1 MTSIDDEDK
10 LLRSVVLQN
19 AESIHIAR
27 QLAERRTEIY
37 LNEGQRLAH
46 MGSWALNRSGGFDYW
61 SPELFRI
68 HGLDSLKGSPTLE
81 EYLCVVHK
89 DDRAFVTG
97 TMETLLRERSGC
109 DIKKRIVLPDGEVRH
124 VRWVGAPVFGRG
136 GAFNG
141 SLGIAMDV
149 TDQEELTEELRRREG
164 YLNEAQRLSRTGS
177 FGWNVASGE
186 IYWSDETFRIFE
198 YDRAVKP
205 TIDLVLKRIHPGDRT
220 LVQQTL
226 DRASGEKT
234 DFDFERRLL
243 MPFGGVKY
251 VHIVAH
257 AVKAGLGDLEY
268 IGAVTDVSDRKH
280 AEDELQNAFDEIR
293 KLKDRLYEE
302 NIALREEIDQV
313 SMFEEIIGSSN
324 ALRAVLVQVE
334 KVAPTDSTVLITG
347 ETGTGKELIARAI
360 HNRSGR
366 SSGAFVRVNC
376 AAIPQSLIAS
386 ELFGHERGA
395 FTGATQRRIG
405 RFELAHRGTILLDE
419 VGELPAETQVALL
432 RVLQEREFERVGG
445 NRSIVVDV
453 RVLAATNRDL
463 NALVEAGTFRRDL
476 FYRLNVFPVHV
487 PSLRDRIAD
496 IPLLVEYLIERYA
509 KKAGKKIKAIS
520 RNNMQL
526 LQSYNWPG
534 NVRELQNVIERAI
547 VLSNDDI
554 LFVDET
560 WLRGQ
565 SRRRPEEPAGR
576 KITLSRLDAG
586 QEREIIEAA
595 LAESRGQIAGPN
607 GAAVKLGVARQT
619 LDSKIRSLGI
629 NKYRFKFS

>member
-1 MTSIDDEDK
+1 
-10 LLRSVVLQN
+10 
-19 AESIHIAR
+19 
-27 QLAERRTEIY
+27 
-37 LNEGQRLAH
+37 
-46 MGSWALNRSGGFDYW
+46 
-61 SPELFRI
+61 
-68 HGLDSLKGSPTLE
+68 
-81 EYLCVVHK
+81 
-89 DDRAFVTG
+89 
-97 TMETLLRERSGC
+97 METLLRERSGC

-463 NALVEAGTFRRDL
+463 NALVEAGKFRRDL